1 MQTWHSIIKR
11 VLKMPPHKPIIV
23 PIDEVQ
29 DPEKEGAVRTIGE
42 IGVHKA
48 DYEFTLKDGRRVH
61 IRKHKDYYE
70 VHWDKVS
77 PLVNAIE
84 HLRQDAPHWW
94 ILLWTAGGAIMGA
107 LFHKKDRST
116 GAGIGALLGLLL
128 GIITT
133 L

>member
-1 MQTWHSIIKR
+1 MKTWYSIIKR
-11 VLKMPPHKPIIV
+11 VLNMPPHKPIIV
-23 PIDEVQ
+23 PIDEVP

-42 IGVHKA
+42 YKGQEA
-48 DYEFTLKDGRRVH
+48 DYEFTLDERRVH
-61 IRKHKDYYE
+61 IRKYKDHYE

-128 GIITT
+128 GIITIS
-133 L
+133 

>member
-1 MQTWHSIIKR
+1 MQTWYSIIKR
-11 VLKMPPHKPIIV
+11 VLNMPPHKLIIV
-23 PIDEVQ
+23 PIDEVP

-42 IGVHKA
+42 YKGQEA
-48 DYEFTLKDGRRVH
+48 DYEFTLDEGRVH
-61 IRKHKDYYE
+61 IRKYKDHYE

-116 GAGIGALLGLLL
+116 GTGIGALLGLLL
-128 GIITT
+128 GIITIS
-133 L
+133 